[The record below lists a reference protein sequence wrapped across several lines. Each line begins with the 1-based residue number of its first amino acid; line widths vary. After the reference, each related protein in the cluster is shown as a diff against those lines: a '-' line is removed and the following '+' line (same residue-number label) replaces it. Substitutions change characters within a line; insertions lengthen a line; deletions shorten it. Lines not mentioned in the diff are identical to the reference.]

1 MIAYSVTVSIDRD
14 IEKDWSAWMRD
25 VHIPDVMAT
34 GYFEKYEMHRTLEDE
49 AGDRATYIIRYYCS
63 SLQRYRDYQLKT
75 APRLQQDHAE
85 RYKGRFEASRIV
97 SEVVAGGPTAG

>member
-25 VHIPDVMAT
+25 VHIPDVMAA

-49 AGDRATYIIRYYCS
+49 AGDRAKYIIRYYCS
-63 SLQRYRDYQLKT
+63 SLQRYRDYQLKAARGSNRST
-75 APRLQQDHAE
+75 QSVTRVGSKRRAL
-85 RYKGRFEASRIV
+85 SRK
-97 SEVVAGGPTAG
+97 S